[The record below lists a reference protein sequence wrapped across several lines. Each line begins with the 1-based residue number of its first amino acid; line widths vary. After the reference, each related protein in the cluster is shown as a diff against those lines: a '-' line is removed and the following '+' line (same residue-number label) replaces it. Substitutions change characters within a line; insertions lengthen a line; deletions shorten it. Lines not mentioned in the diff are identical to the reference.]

1 MQVTFDTNVWTRMVF
16 PERHVN
22 NPNYLSLVRIKDA
35 IRSGQ
40 VRGFISEGFATVEAI
55 SKRNRA
61 KFHAQNIPTVEV
73 TPKVQGGGSSRC
85 PSRSRPITAST
96 LASVKNLRRAE

>member
-1 MQVTFDTNVWTRMVF
+1 MVF
-16 PERHVN
+16 PGRWLN
-22 NPNYLSLVRIKDA
+22 SPNYNSLVKINNA

-40 VRGFISEGFATVEAI
+40 VRGFMSEGFATVEAI

-73 TPKVQGGGSSRC
+73 TPNRLLKNEQILGKSAFYLVSSE
-85 PSRSRPITAST
+85 
-96 LASVKNLRRAE
+96 LLL